1 MKTFKGYLQE
11 EKQKARIDHFVDFA
25 SGHLG
30 LERKPNIIMLSKR
43 EPDMTT
49 ASYDLGSGDMK
60 VLCGNRAVFDI
71 CRSIAH
77 EMVHQKQHQEI
88 EDPSQLDGS
97 TGSPHENEANAMAGQ
112 LIRIYGKENPEFYD
126 E

>member
-1 MKTFKGYLQE
+1 MKTFKNYLHE
-11 EKQKARIDHFVDFA
+11 EKQKARIDDFVDFA
-25 SGHLG
+25 TGRLG
-30 LERKPNIIMLSKR
+30 LDKKPNIIMLSKR

-49 ASYDLGSGDMK
+49 ASYDIGSGDMK
-60 VLCGNRAVFDI
+60 VLCGTRAIFDI

-97 TGSPHENEANAMAGQ
+97 TGSPHENEANALAGQ
-112 LIRIYGKENPEFYD
+112 LIRIYGKQNPEFYD